1 MVVATTKESLW
12 SVGFK
17 MNEHHEKQVEGIDDV
32 RQKRLRRLQAA
43 ELLDRL
49 SPAEENDKCF
59 PEWSILLAVP
69 DWCFW
74 PAQHRERLTLISGA
88 LFIAPAMRLWI
99 DASRIKQAKTIL
111 GECCFDLVM
120 SHFSVPHEQLELPT
134 TDNVQTL
141 LLATGSS
148 VLLGATKSKLRG
160 CLARLLPPPAGAL
173 PQKVSES
180 LMRGALSIMATADKD
195 KLAPTPEEVE
205 DELS

>member
-1 MVVATTKESLW
+1 
-12 SVGFK
+12 